1 MRALQNGAHLMT
13 RGALSGIDEASR
25 YLAKMAFIICDDHNQ
40 SVEADG
46 MDPKTAKQ
54 HMLGESKPSPSALE
68 KEVLEFGKVHRDCN
82 IRILAD

>member
-1 MRALQNGAHLMT
+1 
-13 RGALSGIDEASR
+13 
-25 YLAKMAFIICDDHNQ
+25 MAYIICDDHNL

-54 HMLGESKPSPSALE
+54 HMLNEAKTNPSPIE
-68 KEVLEFGKVHRDCN
+68 KEVIEFGKVHRECN